1 MEGGGEIM
9 NNVYINLKDIN
20 SGVLNDIFK
29 NQDLVSVEEL
39 VDKLED
45 YYADIE
51 KQQEEIEDLKE
62 YKNQYCE
69 LYDKYCRQ
77 EII

>member
-1 MEGGGEIM
+1 M
-9 NNVYINLKDIN
+9 NEVYINLKDIN
-20 SGVLNDIFK
+20 SGVLNDIFR

-39 VDKLED
+39 VSKLED

-69 LYDKYCRQ
+69 LYNKYCR
-77 EII
+77 

>member
-1 MEGGGEIM
+1 M
-9 NNVYINLKDIN
+9 NKVYINSKDIN
-20 SGVLNDIFK
+20 SGVLNDIFR

-39 VDKLED
+39 IDKLED
-45 YYADIE
+45 YNAEIE

-69 LYDKYCRQ
+69 LYDKYCR
-77 EII
+77 

>member
-1 MEGGGEIM
+1 M

-20 SGVLNDIFK
+20 SRLLNNIFI

-39 VDKLED
+39 IDKLIDKLEE
-45 YYADIE
+45 YAYVIE
-51 KQQEEIEDLKE
+51 EQEEIVEDLKE

-69 LYDKYCRQ
+69 LYDKYCR
-77 EII
+77 

>member
-1 MEGGGEIM
+1 M

-29 NQDLVSVEEL
+29 NQDLVSVKEL
-39 VDKLED
+39 VSKLED

-51 KQQEEIEDLKE
+51 KQKEAIEDLKE

-69 LYDKYCRQ
+69 LYDQHCR
-77 EII
+77 

>member
-1 MEGGGEIM
+1 M

-29 NQDLVSVEEL
+29 NQDLVSVKEL
-39 VDKLED
+39 VSKLED

-51 KQQEEIEDLKE
+51 KQKEAIDDLKE

-69 LYDKYCRQ
+69 LYDKYCR
-77 EII
+77 

>member
-1 MEGGGEIM
+1 M

-29 NQDLVSVEEL
+29 NKDLVSVGEL
-39 VDKLED
+39 INKLED
-45 YYADIE
+45 YYAEIE
-51 KQQEEIEDLKE
+51 EQAEEIEDLKE

-69 LYDKYCRQ
+69 LYDKYCR
-77 EII
+77 

>member
-1 MEGGGEIM
+1 MK
-9 NNVYINLKDIN
+9 NVYINLKDFYGYCIKE
-20 SGVLNDIFK
+20 IFG

-39 VDKLED
+39 VDKIED
-45 YYADIE
+45 YYAEIE

-69 LYDKYCRQ
+69 LYDKYCR
-77 EII
+77 

>member
-1 MEGGGEIM
+1 MM
-9 NNVYINLKDIN
+9 NEVYINLKDIN

-45 YYADIE
+45 CYADIE

-69 LYDKYCRQ
+69 LYDKYCR
-77 EII
+77 

>member
-1 MEGGGEIM
+1 M
-9 NNVYINLKDIN
+9 NEVYINLKDIN

-39 VDKLED
+39 VDKIED
-45 YYADIE
+45 YYADME
-51 KQQEEIEDLKE
+51 KQQEEIDDLKE

-69 LYDKYCRQ
+69 LYNKYCR
-77 EII
+77 

>member
-1 MEGGGEIM
+1 MD
-9 NNVYINLKDIN
+9 NVYINLKDIN

-29 NQDLVSVEEL
+29 NQDLASIEEL

-45 YYADIE
+45 YYAEIE

-69 LYDKYCRQ
+69 LYDQYCR
-77 EII
+77 

>member
-1 MEGGGEIM
+1 MM
-9 NNVYINLKDIN
+9 NEVYINLKDIN

-29 NQDLVSVEEL
+29 NQDLVSVEKL

-51 KQQEEIEDLKE
+51 KQQEEIDDLKE

-69 LYDKYCRQ
+69 ILENID
-77 EII
+77 

>member
-1 MEGGGEIM
+1 M
-9 NNVYINLKDIN
+9 NEVYINLKDIN

-29 NQDLVSVEEL
+29 NKDLVSVEEL
-39 VDKLED
+39 VDKIED
-45 YYADIE
+45 YYAEIE

-69 LYDKYCRQ
+69 LYDKYCR
-77 EII
+77 

>member
-1 MEGGGEIM
+1 M
-9 NNVYINLKDIN
+9 NKVYINLKDIN
-20 SGVLNDIFK
+20 SSGLNDIFI

-39 VDKLED
+39 IDKLED
-45 YYADIE
+45 YYTEIE

-69 LYDKYCRQ
+69 LYDQYCR
-77 EII
+77 

>member
-1 MEGGGEIM
+1 MSE
-9 NNVYINLKDIN
+9 VYINLKDIN

-45 YYADIE
+45 YYAEIE
-51 KQQEEIEDLKE
+51 KKQEQIDDLKE

-69 LYDKYCRQ
+69 LYNKYCR
-77 EII
+77 

>member
-1 MEGGGEIM
+1 M
-9 NNVYINLKDIN
+9 NEVYINLKDIN

-29 NQDLVSVEEL
+29 NQDLVSAEEL

-45 YYADIE
+45 YYAEIE
-51 KQQEEIEDLKE
+51 KQQEEIDDLKE

-69 LYDKYCRQ
+69 LYDQYCR
-77 EII
+77 

>member
-1 MEGGGEIM
+1 MKE
-9 NNVYINLKDIN
+9 VYINLKDIN
-20 SGVLNDIFK
+20 SDVLNYIFI

-39 VDKLED
+39 IDKLED
-45 YYADIE
+45 YHAEIE

-69 LYDKYCRQ
+69 LYDKYCR
-77 EII
+77 

>member
-1 MEGGGEIM
+1 M
-9 NNVYINLKDIN
+9 NEVYINLKDFN

-45 YYADIE
+45 YYAEIE
-51 KQQEEIEDLKE
+51 KQQEEIDDLKE
-62 YKNQYCE
+62 YRNQYCE
-69 LYDKYCRQ
+69 LYDQYCR
-77 EII
+77 

>member
-1 MEGGGEIM
+1 M
-9 NNVYINLKDIN
+9 NEVYINLKDIN

-29 NQDLVSVEEL
+29 NKDLVSVEEL

-51 KQQEEIEDLKE
+51 EQQEQIDDLKE

-69 LYDKYCRQ
+69 LYDKYCR
-77 EII
+77 